1 MALREH
7 FNEELKE
14 LHNLV
19 LRMGGVVEDSIDR
32 AIGSLLKHNAELAQ
46 SVIDDDDIAD
56 DMELAIQD
64 KCVTLIATQ
73 QPLARDLRIICAALK
88 ISTDLER
95 IGDYAVDIA
104 KTTIRL
110 KGQDYIKPLVDIP
123 RMANLTI
130 EMIKDSLD
138 SYVNENIVLAEDV
151 CIRDDVIDGIYSSI
165 FDEMLDIIMN
175 DATTIMQAMHLLL
188 VARYL
193 ERIADHTTNICE
205 WVIYTVTGEKKNLN
219 D

>member
-1 MALREH
+1 MVMREH
-7 FNEELKE
+7 FNEELSE
-14 LHNLV
+14 LHNMV
-19 LRMGGVVEDSIDR
+19 LRMGSVVEESIDR
-32 AIGSLLKHNAELAQ
+32 AIDSLLQH
-46 SVIDDDDIAD
+46 
-56 DMELAIQD
+56 DMELAEVIIKDDDIPDNMELEIQD

-73 QPLARDLRIICAALK
+73 QPLAKDLRTICAALK

-110 KGQDYIKPLVDIP
+110 NGQNYIKPLIDIP
-123 RMANLTI
+123 QMAKTTI
-130 EMIKDSLD
+130 GMIKDALD
-138 SYVNENIVLAEDV
+138 SYVNENVALAEEV
-151 CIRDDVIDGIYSSI
+151 CTRDDVIDGIYRNIFHEMISI
-165 FDEMLDIIMN
+165 MMDDN
-175 DATTIMQAMHLLL
+175 STILQAMYLLL
-188 VARYL
+188 VARYI